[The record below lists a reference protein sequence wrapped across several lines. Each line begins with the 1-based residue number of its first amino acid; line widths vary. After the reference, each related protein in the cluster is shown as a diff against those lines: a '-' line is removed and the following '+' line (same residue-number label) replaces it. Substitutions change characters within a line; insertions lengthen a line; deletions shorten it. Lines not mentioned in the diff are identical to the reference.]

1 MIGLGIA
8 PVFIMYLVFNFLI
21 GITMPCFN
29 TPVNV
34 LLQEK
39 VETSMHGRMFSLVQI
54 ANSCA
59 LPLGMILFGP
69 LADMFRVEILLI
81 YAGMFVLLCAIY
93 VVVSK
98 RFEV

>member
-1 MIGLGIA
+1 M
-8 PVFIMYLVFNFLI
+8 
-21 GITMPCFN
+21 
-29 TPVNV
+29 

-39 VETSMHGRMFSLVQI
+39 VEPSMHGRMFSLVQI